1 MKTKDFVLLS
11 IGFFIVFVIGFI
23 AGNKT
28 QFQDNSPKDWTEVGG
43 NIDIQYYLEASE
55 DSIWIEDYYTKKVYG
70 GKYSDLKS
78 MVELSRQ

>member
-11 IGFFIVFVIGFI
+11 IGFFIVFGIGFI
-23 AGNKT
+23 TGNKT
-28 QFQDNSPKDWTEVGG
+28 QFQDNSSKDWTDVGG

-78 MVELSRQ
+78 MIELSR